1 MMRARGLPAALAF
14 AFLTASALA
23 GETTTPAGGSTLPA
37 DNPFAAES
45 TLPFHAPH
53 FDKIKVADYAPA
65 FEEGMRVHLAEMEA
79 IANDPA
85 KATFENTIEK
95 AERSGQ
101 LLTRVAKVFFNL
113 AQSNTNPEIQ
123 KLQADLSR
131 AELEAGPRRGPCGME
146 GRASG

>member
-1 MMRARGLPAALAF
+1 MMRARGLSAAMSL
-14 AFLTASALA
+14 AFLTTSLLA
-23 GETTTPAGGSTLPA
+23 GATTTPAGGSKLPA

-85 KATFENTIEK
+85 KPTFANTIDK
-95 AERSGQ
+95 AERSGL
-101 LLTRVAKVFFNL
+101 LLTRVAKV
-113 AQSNTNPEIQ
+113 
-123 KLQADLSR
+123 
-131 AELEAGPRRGPCGME
+131 
-146 GRASG
+146 